1 MKRPPFQSARP
12 RSTLQ
17 EISDLLDNLPLDA
30 SVELT
35 RRLVTA
41 LSNLTTGAARTRAVQ
56 KTVVLFI
63 AENGSAA

>member
-1 MKRPPFQSARP
+1 MKRQPLQSARP
-12 RSTLQ
+12 RSPLQ
-17 EISDLLDNLPLDA
+17 EISDLDNLPLDA

-41 LSNLTTGAARTRAVQ
+41 LPNLTTGAARTRAVQ

-63 AENGSAA
+63 AEYGSAA